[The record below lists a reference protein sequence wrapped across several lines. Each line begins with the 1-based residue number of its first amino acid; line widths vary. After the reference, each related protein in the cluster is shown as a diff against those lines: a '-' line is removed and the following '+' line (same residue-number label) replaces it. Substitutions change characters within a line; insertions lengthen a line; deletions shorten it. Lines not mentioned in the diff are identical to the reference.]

1 MVYFLTFA
9 IKLNPSNGSVNIHL
23 PCLGHGFHASIQLGG
38 IKWLRLINVVFR
50 LIQTTLSIGGLYN
63 LYNIQIC
70 VSCSDLKRKQK
81 SIQLVSLLNVKKIY
95 TSVKTEKNRSL
106 SSNLPGF
113 PRLQLASVKTE
124 SQFGVDY
131 FSKKSSF

>member
-1 MVYFLTFA
+1 MFRFEKKAKKYSTGFA
-9 IKLNPSNGSVNIHL
+9 SECQENIYIH
-23 PCLGHGFHASIQLGG
+23 
-38 IKWLRLINVVFR
+38 
-50 LIQTTLSIGGLYN
+50 
-63 LYNIQIC
+63 
-70 VSCSDLKRKQK
+70 
-81 SIQLVSLLNVKKIY
+81 